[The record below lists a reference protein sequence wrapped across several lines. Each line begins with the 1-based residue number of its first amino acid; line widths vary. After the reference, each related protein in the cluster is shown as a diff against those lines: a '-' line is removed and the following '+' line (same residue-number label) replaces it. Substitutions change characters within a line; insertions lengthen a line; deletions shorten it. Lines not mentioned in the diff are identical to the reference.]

1 MTNHDKEACWLLFF
15 NARQC
20 QGLPIDP
27 ARLQPGQM
35 TSETQN
41 LRLRLQSL
49 TTSFSDLEEQ
59 LQPLFTQS
67 LPETLVGLEP
77 IQQAKLQT
85 ALAYVVYDLIF
96 GVCFCDVS
104 CDLNSTWCLVYLKAK
119 GINPKT
125 HPVISELVSCP

>member
-1 MTNHDKEACWLLFF
+1 MTA
-15 NARQC
+15 
-20 QGLPIDP
+20 
-27 ARLQPGQM
+27 
-35 TSETQN
+35 ETQN

-49 TTSFSDLEEQ
+49 TSAFSDLEEQ

-96 GVCFCDVS
+96 SECFCS
-104 CDLNSTWCLVYLKAK
+104 IPCNLDLT
-119 GINPKT
+119 
-125 HPVISELVSCP
+125 